1 MPTFSDFKWKYLF
14 WTNLFQKSELQFK
27 QKFGSYTNSNMK
39 DSTVMFVF
47 AGFFPKYPFWGKN
60 CSGISKLLRLNYR
73 I

>member
-47 AGFFPKYPFWGKN
+47 GE
-60 CSGISKLLRLNYR
+60 KLFQNIKIVEAEL
-73 I
+73 